1 VVDPLA
7 FKFLLQF
14 DDFEGELFDFLLVDV
29 GEVLDVGVVELF
41 DGLGKF
47 CIDGD
52 EFL

>member
-1 VVDPLA
+1 MVDPLS
-7 FKFLLQF
+7 FELLLKF
-14 DDFEGELFDFLLVDV
+14 DDFEGKLFNLLLVDV